1 MALTATLTLDSDVS
15 QTAGM
20 SKTGATT
27 YFSQVNET
35 SLNTATRIGSG
46 STIGTGYSAEFTMT
60 NMPSATGID
69 SVTFYISAGIDGS
82 DVDDGQRTRAFIRHS
97 GTRSNETWVHSN
109 TTTARTWTLATNPVT
124 GTAWTPAAIN
134 ALQCGVEL
142 EYGTAAGSFSTCWM
156 MYAVVTYTP
165 MAATV
170 EVARHIASVEL
181 RLRQRPESM
190 LKFDGNLDLL
200 GLTWPL
206 GAVDVE
212 HTAAP
217 HATDLGWEDEAWQLR
232 PFALHGL
239 DIDLNNLTVSSTLK
253 DQEPLLCLVRDLAW
267 SDKASGTLL
276 DGIARFATPGAT
288 FNFSRASDH
297 TYTNAVGESETAT
310 TDQPAYSS
318 WGLYMLSSSGGRAAP
333 RYYVTNNST
342 ARTLNAAQGSF
353 QAEVKLAA
361 VSASDEQTVAACV
374 HDASNW
380 WWLYWDGINGW
391 WVFEI
396 RQAGSTY
403 RAVKSASPSSGV
415 AYQIGARWTGSNGE
429 LGLSPYTLDV
439 FVDRVKGTSA
449 VAGGA
454 MTQAASANFDFGTS
468 LGAGFDQLNGEIR
481 KIHSYQRVLT
491 DVQMQRAI

>member
-1 MALTATLTLDSDVS
+1 MALTATIVPNADDAITGSSYV
-15 QTAGM
+15 T
-20 SKTGATT
+20 TGAASP
-27 YFSQVNET
+27 YLALLNNNDDT
-35 SLNTATRIGSG
+35 SYVGFGAA
-46 STIGTGYSAEFTMT
+46 GTVSCALGDI
-60 NMPSATGID
+60 PSATGII
-69 SVTFYISAGIDGS
+69 SVTVKCRYKFLGADSDQQTRMWVDIAGS
-82 DVDDGQRTRAFIRHS
+82 KNYSTYVNSQA
-97 GTRSNETWVHSN
+97 GTYTDLSY
-109 TTTARTWTLATNPVT
+109 TWTTNPVT
-124 GTAWTPAAIN
+124 STAWTPAVVN
-134 ALQCGVEL
+134 ALKAGIQYSTATSESIRYTYLAVEV
-142 EYGTAAGSFSTCWM
+142 S
-156 MYAVVTYTP
+156 YTP
-165 MAATV
+165 TPATV
-170 EVARHIASVEL
+170 DVARHIASVEL

-380 WWLYWDGINGW
+380 WWLYWDGINGR

-429 LGLSPYTLDV
+429 LGLSPYTLDI
-439 FVDRVKGTSA
+439 FVDRVQGTSA